1 MEKKDVVYLFNA
13 LRIWFFESVAR
24 REFKEQIFLYWQ
36 AFLKGMPRAGS
47 RDALFLA
54 LSVLLVAV
62 LLIGSSTG
70 GFWGGL
76 EQSQDVLTG
85 ASTVTVGNVLTPGGI
100 LTIILVICL
109 GFYFW
114 RMDKKVWERK

>member
-1 MEKKDVVYLFNA
+1 MT
-13 LRIWFFESVAR
+13 
-24 REFKEQIFLYWQ
+24 
-36 AFLKGMPRAGS
+36 PAGP

-54 LSVLLVAV
+54 ISVLLVAV

-85 ASTVTVGNVLTPGGI
+85 ASTVTVGNALTPGGI
-100 LTIILVICL
+100 LSMILVICL

-114 RMDKKVWERK
+114 KTGWGFPEKARRKH